1 MKWKWMRFWET
12 SAGRKYSNSIASLIR
27 PGNNRVPVFAYLF
40 LILFLI
46 PFRGSSQD
54 SSAVPASREFRG
66 VWIATVN
73 NIDYPFE
80 PTTDAELLKAEF
92 ISLIDLHK
100 RNGMNAIV
108 FQIRPSADAFY
119 ASSLE
124 PWSRWLTG
132 TQGLAPEPYFDPLQF
147 MVEETHKRGMEFHAW
162 LNPYRAV
169 FSKNTTLAP
178 NHISRT
184 HPEWLLTYGDKK
196 YFDPGNPEARK
207 YLVSIVK
214 DIVQRYNID
223 AIHFDDYFYPYP
235 LNGIEFPD
243 AKSYGLYGN
252 GLSRNNWRRSNTD
265 SIISNIHDMIKAVKP
280 SCQFGISP
288 FGIWRNSE
296 SDPEGSNTQR
306 VLTNYDDLYAD
317 ILLWLKKGWIDYV
330 APQLYWNI
338 GHRRAEF
345 SMLVDWWNNHTYGR
359 NCYIGIGIY
368 LVGSNNEWK
377 DLTQIPRQIEKIR
390 SAKNIQGMIFYHS
403 RTFEEDPFGVSKKIR
418 EKYFNYP
425 AAPPLPP
432 KD

>member
-1 MKWKWMRFWET
+1 
-12 SAGRKYSNSIASLIR
+12 LL
-27 PGNNRVPVFAYLF
+27 LF
-40 LILFLI
+40 YVQAHA
-46 PFRGSSQD
+46 QD
-54 SSAVPASREFRG
+54 SLTQYAKREFRG

-80 PTTDAELLKAEF
+80 PTTNAELLRDEF

-119 ASSLE
+119 RSSQE
-124 PWSRWLTG
+124 PWSHWLTG
-132 TQGLAPEPYFDPLQF
+132 VQGKGPEPDFDLLQF

-169 FSKNTTLAP
+169 FNLKNQTLVHD
-178 NHISRT
+178 HITYR
-184 HPEWLLTYGDKK
+184 HPDWFVVYGGKK

-235 LNGIEFPD
+235 IQGVEFPD
-243 AKSYGLYGN
+243 YASYKKYGN
-252 GLSRNNWRRSNTD
+252 GLSRADWRRSNTD
-265 SIISNIHDMIKAVKP
+265 SIILNIHEMMKKIKP

-288 FGIWRNSE
+288 FGVWRNIDR
-296 SDPEGSNTQR
+296 DPNGSNTQKS
-306 VLTNYDDLYAD
+306 LSNYDDLYAD
-317 ILLWLKKGWIDYV
+317 ILLWLKEGWIDYV
-330 APQLYWNI
+330 APQLYWYI
-338 GHRRAEF
+338 GHRNVDF
-345 SMLVDWWNNHTYGR
+345 STLVDWWNDHTYGR

-368 LVGSNNEWK
+368 LVGSNTHWK
-377 DLTQIPRQIEKIR
+377 DLSQIPRQIEKIR

-403 RTFEEDPFGVSKKIR
+403 KSFETDPYGISKKIR
-418 EKYFNYP
+418 EIYFKQP
-425 AAPPLPP
+425 ALPPLPP
-432 KD
+432 ADSKE